1 MSFSV
6 TASHTILDFGKQGI
20 GNVDYSKI
28 LLAWIVTSFFFG
40 LENDFYLYTEHGSMG
55 HSSIL
60 DLSFGWTGAS
70 FGSCYGLIPAHLV
83 WSKRHEEETDGQTR

>member
-1 MSFSV
+1 M
-6 TASHTILDFGKQGI
+6 ILVFRKQGI

-40 LENDFYLYTEHGSMG
+40 LENDFIYIQNMDQWDTLAY
-55 HSSIL
+55 
-60 DLSFGWTGAS
+60 WTSALAGREAS

>member
-1 MSFSV
+1 M
-6 TASHTILDFGKQGI
+6 ILLFGKQGI

-60 DLSFGWTGAS
+60 DLSSGWTGAS